1 MMNILG
7 KYCFKDDQTWQQYDK
22 FYITSLRVPEPETSS
37 PWAAKA
43 STQRSPLVWTIMA
56 ASRLSQIGKF
66 IYVYSI

>member
-1 MMNILG
+1 MA
-7 KYCFKDDQTWQQYDK
+7 TS